1 MPIQRE
7 RVGYNIIYRV
17 SGPFDTAVAH
27 EFLNLNFKDYYE
39 IGDALGAILD
49 LRQMSRFTI
58 AGLRVVMSRTKGL
71 AFDTPF
77 AVLGTNDSVALV
89 FISNIEALTSRGK
102 TRFKIFR
109 RAEDSLEDALAW
121 VNEWFPKYGI
131 DRDGRSG
138 RITVHPTLPK
148 AKPT

>member
-1 MPIQRE
+1 MPVQRE
-7 RVGYNIIYRV
+7 RVGNNMIYRV
-17 SGPFDTAVAH
+17 SGPFDTTVAND
-27 EFLNLNFKDYYE
+27 FLDLNFKDYYE

-58 AGLRVVMSRTKGL
+58 AGLRVVMFRTRGL

-102 TRFKIFR
+102 TRFKVFR
-109 RAEDSLEDALAW
+109 RSEDTLETALTW

-138 RITVHPTLPK
+138 RVTVYPTLPQTK
-148 AKPT
+148 